1 MAAQVSKR
9 YLLGDY
15 LLDPDKRLLS
25 HGDTQ
30 IHLAHRPFQVLLYLL
45 EHRDRIVTRRELLDQ
60 FWEGHDVYE
69 VALSKCVGAIRK
81 ALDDQVESIGM
92 VARELGR
99 SVPVIQTVFS
109 PLTVAGYLVGK
120 SKSRVVRELRKHP
133 EVVRPA
139 LDRID

>member
-1 MAAQVSKR
+1 MAALVSKR

-25 HGDTQ
+25 HADTQ

-81 ALDDQVESIGM
+81 ALDDQREKPRHIETRWAEGYRYIGLVEEQLLQS
-92 VARELGR
+92 AP
-99 SVPVIQTVFS
+99 SVLEIEMPRAQNAV
-109 PLTVAGYLVGK
+109 
-120 SKSRVVRELRKHP
+120 
-133 EVVRPA
+133 
-139 LDRID
+139 